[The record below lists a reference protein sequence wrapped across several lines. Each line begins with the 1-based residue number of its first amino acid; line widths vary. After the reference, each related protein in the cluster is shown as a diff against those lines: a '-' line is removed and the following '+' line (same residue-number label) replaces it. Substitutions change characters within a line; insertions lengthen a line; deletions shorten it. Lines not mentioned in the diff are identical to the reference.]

1 MTSRQP
7 VHSVLFDNNQ
17 NQYYGQPQTST
28 PSAGGDGLQ
37 FYSSN
42 YGDQYNSNTNNYY
55 SSPPTGDMHTPNYN
69 YTTGSSGSFWSAF
82 GTGGFADEPPLL
94 EELGLNFGHIKSK
107 SLAVLNPFRTVPHTI
122 MDDTDLAGPL
132 LFIFLFGTFLLLSR
146 KAHFGYIYGVGVMGV
161 VSIYLILNMMSE
173 NGIDWSRTASVLGYC
188 LLPMVML
195 SGFSVVLKLDNII
208 GTALTVIE
216 AYIPESKLYNE
227 LREFEKNLDMAIM
240 RKRLDIQ
247 EALGKPTK
255 VRRTLRIFVS
265 NTAADQPEQLDEPTN
280 FESND
285 DNAPSWTLRIEGR
298 LLDPLIPTKKAQP
311 VQKFTSFF
319 KSIIV
324 ELDRDPEVFPEG
336 NITEWHKQANSLDA
350 DGVELKRKGDVDVN
364 ARIILV
370 PDFNPQKY
378 KLSAALSGIISPPL
392 ATKPHIITEL
402 WNYIKLHQLHDKQ
415 DKRVI
420 QCDEKLT
427 DLFGSSRLQLSDLP
441 ELINRHLSQ
450 PDPIVLEYKI
460 RVNKQFNQG
469 PVAYDMDVE
478 LDSILRQKMMNVISS
493 SQPQKDAMALDD
505 KIVQCVQSIN
515 NSKVKRDFLTQFSM
529 NPIEFINKWIISQAR
544 DLEAILGET
553 KVNLEDVRQTDFYKQ
568 PWVKEAVFH
577 YLTSKTQQRMQE
589 LLATQQK

>member
-1 MTSRQP
+1 MQ
-7 VHSVLFDNNQ
+7 Q
-17 NQYYGQPQTST
+17 ST
-28 PSAGGDGLQ
+28 I
-37 FYSSN
+37 
-42 YGDQYNSNTNNYY
+42 T
-55 SSPPTGDMHTPNYN
+55 PTIQIKKRL
-69 YTTGSSGSFWSAF
+69 AE
-82 GTGGFADEPPLL
+82 ADSITK
-94 EELGLNFGHIKSK
+94 HIKK
-107 SLAVLNPFRTVPHTI
+107 KRPTDRNNPPR
-122 MDDTDLAGPL
+122 
-132 LFIFLFGTFLLLSR
+132 
-146 KAHFGYIYGVGVMGV
+146 
-161 VSIYLILNMMSE
+161 
-173 NGIDWSRTASVLGYC
+173 
-188 LLPMVML
+188 
-195 SGFSVVLKLDNII
+195 
-208 GTALTVIE
+208 IE
-216 AYIPESKLYNE
+216 AYVPESKLYTE
-227 LREFEKNLDMAIM
+227 LSEFEKNLDAAIM

-265 NTAADQPEQLDEPTN
+265 NTAADQPGQLEEATS
-280 FESND
+280 FELND

-336 NITEWHKQANSLDA
+336 NITEWHKQANSLDT

-370 PDFNPQKY
+370 PDYNPQKY
-378 KLSAALSGIISPPL
+378 KLSAALAEIVSPPL
-392 ATKPHIITEL
+392 AAKPHILSEL
-402 WNYIKLHQLHDKQ
+402 WNYIKLHQLHDQQ

-420 QCDEKLT
+420 QCDDKLT
-427 DLFGSSRLQLSDLP
+427 DLFGSSQVQFSDLP
-441 ELINRHLSQ
+441 DLINRHLSQ

-460 RVNKQFNQG
+460 RVDKQFNQG
-469 PVAYDMDVE
+469 PTAYDMDVE
-478 LDSILRQKMMNVISS
+478 LDSILRQKMLNIVSS
-493 SQPQKDAMALDD
+493 SQPQKEVMALDD

-515 NSKVKRDFLTQFSM
+515 NSKVKRDFLTQFSLD
-529 NPIEFINKWIISQAR
+529 PIEFTSKWITSQAR